1 MSESV
6 DNWDAHW
13 DRYAASASQNPAQQM
28 RHRLIIRWLKTH
40 ARQPMRL
47 FDIGCG
53 QGDLLTKASAQ
64 LPSADLLGVE
74 LSERGTQIARQKLP
88 AAKLFCTDLF
98 REPREL
104 EPYLGWAS
112 HAVCS
117 EVLEHVDDPVAFLR
131 IARRYLADDGHI
143 IVTVPG
149 GPMSSFD
156 RHIGHRQHFDRES
169 IRQVMDA
176 SGFAIE
182 WVHRAGFPF
191 FNLYRAL
198 VIARGRKLA
207 EDVEGSEGASSG
219 LARLVMRTFG
229 ALFHLTLPD
238 APFGWQIVAAG
249 RKLPT

>member
-28 RHRLIIRWLKTH
+28 RHRLIVRWLKAHTTG
-40 ARQPMRL
+40 RMRL

-53 QGDLLTKASAQ
+53 QGDLLAKVSPQ
-64 LPSADLLGVE
+64 FPSAELLGVE
-74 LSERGTQIARQKLP
+74 LSARGTQIARQKLP
-88 AAKLFCTDLF
+88 AAKLFATDLL
-98 REPREL
+98 REPPEL
-104 EPYLGWAS
+104 EPFFGWAS

-117 EVLEHVDDPVAFLR
+117 EVLEHVDDPAAFLR
-131 IARRYLADDGHI
+131 IARRYLATDARI

-149 GPMSSFD
+149 GPMSAFD

-169 IRQVMDA
+169 IRKVLTD
-176 SGFAIE
+176 SGFATE
-182 WVHRAGFPF
+182 HVSRAGFPF
-191 FNLYRAL
+191 FNVYRAL

-207 EDVEGSEGASSG
+207 QDVEGAEGASSG
-219 LARLVMRTFG
+219 LARLVMRAFG

-238 APFGWQIVAAG
+238 APFGWQIVAVG

>member
-28 RHRLIIRWLKTH
+28 RHRLIVRWLKTH
-40 ARQPMRL
+40 TSQSMRL

-53 QGDLLTKASAQ
+53 QGDLLTKVSVQ

-88 AAKLFCTDLF
+88 AAKLFSTDLL

-131 IARRYLADDGHI
+131 TARRYLACDARI

-149 GPMSSFD
+149 GPMSAFD

-169 IRQVMDA
+169 IRKVMDA

-207 EDVEGSEGASSG
+207 DDVEGSEGASSS

-238 APFGWQIVAAG
+238 APFGWQIVAFG